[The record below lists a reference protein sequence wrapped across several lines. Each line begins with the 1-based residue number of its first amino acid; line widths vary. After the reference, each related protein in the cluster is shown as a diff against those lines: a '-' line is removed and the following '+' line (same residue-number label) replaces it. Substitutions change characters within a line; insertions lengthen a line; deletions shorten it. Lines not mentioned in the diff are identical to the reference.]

1 MDPTQYDFERLAR
14 ENGGRLVLLGI
25 VALVLISAAATS
37 FYTVPPDSRAVI
49 KRFGAVA
56 GQAQPGLH
64 FKLPWGIDTVTT
76 VPTKR
81 VLKQEFGF
89 RTVQAGPRSRY
100 EKTPRLKERESL
112 MLTGDLNVIGAFDYA
127 LPGTPPGHYH
137 SLFVTR
143 AGAPSDL
150 ESHAGGMLAYNEAL
164 SHSGWAAAQL
174 AAGAAG
180 FRFTRHLETGS
191 HPASVRA
198 VAAGLAD
205 IAAIDAVSWRTIR
218 RAEPAAAALQVIG
231 RTASAPGLALVTR
244 SVHDPAPVARAL
256 AGAAAALA
264 DATRRTL
271 GIAGFV
277 ALGKAGWLSVP
288 TPPGPEADDT
298 PSPLHRAASC
308 ALLPGQE
315 TAASGARRT

>member
-1 MDPTQYDFERLAR
+1 VIAALPMYDMPATRAAHDALWAAIRAELAGEGIAAPARLAR
-14 ENGGRLVLLGI
+14 DLTPWESWTHPDLLLGQI
-25 VALVLISAAATS
+25 CGLPL
-37 FYTVPPDSRAVI
+37 RA
-49 KRFGAVA
+49 
-56 GQAQPGLH
+56 
-64 FKLPWGIDTVTT
+64 
-76 VPTKR
+76 
-81 VLKQEFGF
+81 
-89 RTVQAGPRSRY
+89 
-100 EKTPRLKERESL
+100 RLS
-112 MLTGDLNVIGAFDYA
+112 GDLNVIGAFDYA

-180 FRFTRHLETGS
+180 FRFTRHVETGS

-244 SVHDPAPVARAL
+244 SVHDPAPFARAL
-256 AGAAAALA
+256 AGAAAALS